1 MDPTEILQ
9 RYCDS
14 GSETYRILV
23 AHGEQVAAKA
33 LEASEAVKH
42 LRPDADL
49 IRRGALLHDIGMLK
63 TNVPELDCHGDE
75 PYIRHGVIGRQMLE
89 AMGLTAEALIC
100 ERHVGAGISADEI
113 CSKRLPL
120 PKRNLLPVTI
130 EEQIIC
136 YADKFFSKS
145 KNRRDSAKSPRMILR
160 HLAQHGDGQVSRF
173 QAWMQMFG

>member
-1 MDPTEILQ
+1 MRRIIINNRRSRPWWP
-9 RYCDS
+9 DS
-14 GSETYRILV
+14 SNLV
-23 AHGEQVAAKA
+23 SGKTG
-33 LEASEAVKH
+33 AV
-42 LRPDADL
+42 
-49 IRRGALLHDIGMLK
+49 
-63 TNVPELDCHGDE
+63 
-75 PYIRHGVIGRQMLE
+75 Q
-89 AMGLTAEALIC
+89 ALIC